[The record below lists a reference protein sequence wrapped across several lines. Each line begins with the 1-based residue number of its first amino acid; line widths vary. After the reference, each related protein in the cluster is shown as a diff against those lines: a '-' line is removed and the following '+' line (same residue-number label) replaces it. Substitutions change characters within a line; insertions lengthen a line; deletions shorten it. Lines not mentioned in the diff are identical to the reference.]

1 MQQLIQKHA
10 LIKTQTHVHIWG
22 LRQDTQGLMLGY
34 ITKLSGLE
42 PLKG

>member
-1 MQQLIQKHA
+1 MQQLIQKHT
-10 LIKTQTHVHIWG
+10 LIKMQTHVYVRG
-22 LRQDTQGLMLGY
+22 LRQDTWGLMLGY